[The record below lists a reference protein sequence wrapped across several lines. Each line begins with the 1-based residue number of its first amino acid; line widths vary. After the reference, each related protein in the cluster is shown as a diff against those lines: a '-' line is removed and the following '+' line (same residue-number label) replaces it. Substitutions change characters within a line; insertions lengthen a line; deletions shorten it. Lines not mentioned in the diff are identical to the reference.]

1 MKILYIDLNDDALIE
16 DYSSNPNKYGGG
28 RVFASAALQ
37 KDANFFIAAGEKCF
51 SNIIDKNNCIIT
63 SEKQR
68 ADIVSGKKLKDII
81 PQSESFDI
89 FVYHRFDTYLNLE
102 GLKGKQCCW
111 AVGRDETINPK
122 IENLLLYDRKNQNSK
137 VSNGTKI
144 YDVTIGAEIPVFQEF
159 KKENFIFQCTRHE
172 SIFGSIQV
180 AQLCRKYSIPLIF
193 AGPIQAGYPLMDYV
207 DGDLIKY
214 IGIIS
219 NSEKSNYYKKA
230 LLTTYLHF
238 WQTPFNIS
246 AIESL
251 SYGTPI
257 MATANGFWPK
267 LIKNKI
273 NGYIIATEEDFV
285 NSINDCL
292 NIKQIDCYNSS
303 SEYSSEKMVS
313 SFYLAFNNIL
323 YNP

>member
-1 MKILYIDLNDDALIE
+1 
-16 DYSSNPNKYGGG
+16 
-28 RVFASAALQ
+28 
-37 KDANFFIAAGEKCF
+37 
-51 SNIIDKNNCIIT
+51 
-63 SEKQR
+63 
-68 ADIVSGKKLKDII
+68 
-81 PQSESFDI
+81 
-89 FVYHRFDTYLNLE
+89 
-102 GLKGKQCCW
+102 
-111 AVGRDETINPK
+111 
-122 IENLLLYDRKNQNSK
+122 
-137 VSNGTKI
+137 
-144 YDVTIGAEIPVFQEF
+144 
-159 KKENFIFQCTRHE
+159 
-172 SIFGSIQV
+172 V